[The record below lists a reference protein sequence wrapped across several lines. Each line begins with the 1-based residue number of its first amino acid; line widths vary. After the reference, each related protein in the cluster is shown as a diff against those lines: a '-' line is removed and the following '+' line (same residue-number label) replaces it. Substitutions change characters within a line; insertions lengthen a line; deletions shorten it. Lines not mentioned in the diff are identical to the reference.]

1 MRVFVGVHA
10 DTFVFDGDDDA
21 VGGAG
26 DGDVDVPGAAGW
38 IGMANG
44 VGGRFADGQ
53 GDIGEEWAVSSAGP
67 DEGVDDAVAG
77 VTDGGWRGR
86 QPLAVHLQ
94 HLVSPY
100 PWAGISKPWMRSE
113 SPAKATSIPSWWSV
127 SCDLSNVERLD
138 KTLEQVLSSG
148 GSTASCLLDLS
159 AVTFMDSSVVNALV
173 RWSKETQVSEREGL
187 AILVGGRE
195 SRAARV
201 LTLVG
206 LIDRLPVFDSVD
218 AA

>member
-1 MRVFVGVHA
+1 M
-10 DTFVFDGDDDA
+10 
-21 VGGAG
+21 
-26 DGDVDVPGAAGW
+26 
-38 IGMANG
+38 
-44 VGGRFADGQ
+44 
-53 GDIGEEWAVSSAGP
+53 
-67 DEGVDDAVAG
+67 
-77 VTDGGWRGR
+77 
-86 QPLAVHLQ
+86 
-94 HLVSPY
+94 
-100 PWAGISKPWMRSE
+100 
-113 SPAKATSIPSWWSV
+113 
-127 SCDLSNVERLD
+127 ERLD

-173 RWSKETQVSEREGL
+173 RWSKETHVSEREGL